1 MWGQGAMKAKRE
13 FIHLALLRGQTGQ
26 GKPNIRR
33 LCGRF
38 GVSRTAAYRLLA
50 RYAVEGEA
58 ALSERSRRPRRSP
71 TRTPD
76 AVVAAV
82 LALRDETHWG
92 AHKIAYVLE
101 RDGGG
106 QRPPHR
112 STVNRILKRN
122 GRITVEASEAAT
134 PFTRFEHPEPNDLL
148 QMDFMG
154 PFRTGQGAC
163 HSLTVLD
170 DHSRFSLCLAAC
182 TNQQSQTVMAHLR
195 AMFERYGLPYRMTMD
210 NGSPWADT
218 GRTELTRLA
227 VWIIRLGVRISHS
240 RPYHPQT
247 QGKDERF
254 HQTVQR
260 ELTNHRYFRTLP
272 EVQRAF
278 DRFRDR
284 YNLIRPHESL
294 GMAVPASRYRI
305 SDRSMPSELPP
316 IEYPPGDIVRKVT
329 ASATIQFRGRLI
341 RVGKACRGLTVGIRP
356 TTTDGLFEVFLCGHK
371 VRDIDLRHPPAR
383 KKVSTMS

>member
-1 MWGQGAMKAKRE
+1 
-13 FIHLALLRGQTGQ
+13 
-26 GKPNIRR
+26 
-33 LCGRF
+33 
-38 GVSRTAAYRLLA
+38 
-50 RYAVEGEA
+50 
-58 ALSERSRRPRRSP
+58 
-71 TRTPD
+71 
-76 AVVAAV
+76 V

-92 AHKIAYVLE
+92 AHKIAYVLK
-101 RDGGG
+101 RDGQG
-106 QRPPHR
+106 QAPHR

-134 PFTRFEHPEPNDLL
+134 PFIRFEHPEPNDLL

-154 PFRTGQGAC
+154 PFSTAQGAC

-182 TNQQSQTVMAHLR
+182 ANQQSQTVMAHLR

-260 ELTNHRYFRTLP
+260 ELTNHRYFRTVP

-305 SDRSMPSELPP
+305 SHRPMPLDLPA
-316 IEYPPGDIVRKVT
+316 IEYPPGDVVRKVT

-341 RVGKACRGLTVGIRP
+341 RVGKACIGLTVGIRP

-371 VRDIDLRHPPAR
+371 VRDIDLRHPSAR